1 MIDLSLKKA
10 LTGAEGKIA
19 LDLSCQIQP
28 GELVG
33 LYGPSGAGKSSVLRM
48 IAGLMHPDHGLL
60 VVGNETWI
68 DTGNNFFLKPEKR
81 NIGMVFQEY
90 SIFPNMTVYENLVFA
105 LDKGQNKS
113 FVDELLHSIGM
124 EKMAGQSPMKLSGGQ
139 KQRVALA
146 RAMVRKPKVLLLDEP
161 LSALDM
167 EMRRNLQ
174 EYIVKFH
181 REYGLTTLLVSHD
194 ASEISRMAQ
203 RVLVLENGQFSFDG
217 TPASFFKTS

>member
-1 MIDLSLKKA
+1 MIELSLKKS
-10 LTGAEGKIA
+10 LSGAEGKIA
-19 LDLSCQIQP
+19 LAISCQIQP

-48 IAGLMHPDHGLL
+48 IAGLMRPDEGELR
-60 VVGNETWI
+60 VGEETWI
-68 DTGNNFFLKPEKR
+68 STEKKLFLRPEMR
-81 NIGMVFQEY
+81 NIGMIFQEY

-105 LDKGQNKS
+105 LDKGQDKG
-113 FVDELLHSIGM
+113 FVDELLVSIGM
-124 EKMAGQSPMKLSGGQ
+124 EKMAGQFPMKLSGGQ

-146 RAMVRKPKVLLLDEP
+146 RAMVRKPKILLLDEP

-167 EMRRNLQ
+167 EMRRSLQ

-181 REYGLTTLLVSHD
+181 HEYGLITLLVSHD
-194 ASEISRMAQ
+194 ASEITRMAQ

-217 TPASFFKTS
+217 KPEAFFKT